1 MFGVED
7 NVYFCNTD
15 KLEKMNKEIRDRNI
29 PSKPLRPEFSLRP
42 VPTQRTIL
50 PVVDNRVQPD
60 VPLKRYENFSVEKV
74 FNPGTSQAPWNGFAA
89 NINTD
94 SLLRNQFFALQKCS
108 EAEFIPSSK
117 SSLYVAPLALNSKKE
132 KDYTIVEEG
141 ILRECKMPEHKY
153 LFNNSTRFERTL
165 ITNN

>member
-1 MFGVED
+1 MSKECASGIKD
-7 NVYFCNTD
+7 NQNM
-15 KLEKMNKEIRDRNI
+15 KMYGRNI
-29 PSKPLRPEFSLRP
+29 PSSALQPYLNVRPVMTKYSKMPIVDPRKELNTQLQEKPLYNTGE
-42 VPTQRTIL
+42 
-50 PVVDNRVQPD
+50 
-60 VPLKRYENFSVEKV
+60 V